1 MSDRRP
7 LLLPRTTT
15 EAIELAPIVNDGLS
29 DQASENNNNN
39 KPNTRS
45 VETQT
50 EEQKKIVSN

>member
-50 EEQKKIVSN
+50 EEQKKM